1 MTAAASVQF
10 RRPMTFRVI
19 KVLTERLTYHGWA
32 WVRGY
37 QLDDRGDA
45 VATREIFVRPA
56 GLLPA
61 PRRLPPPTTRA
72 QRRRNMPPPRPP
84 AKP

>member
-1 MTAAASVQF
+1 
-10 RRPMTFRVI
+10 MTFRVI

-61 PRRLPPPTTRA
+61 PRRGVSRLLDGGRD
-72 QRRRNMPPPRPP
+72 QVGRRE
-84 AKP
+84 